1 MSTTIKKINAA
12 LKREGYKGEIVRGDG
27 YHYFVGDDFDHAF
40 SSSVCVPHTNSLSIE
55 RWLWWA
61 NVVRTE
67 SRERY
72 EHLMVSVEGVPDF
85 GAMKAKTY
93 IH

>member
-12 LKREGYKGEIVRGDG
+12 LKREGYDGEIVRGDG
-27 YHYFVGDDFDHAF
+27 YHYFVGRDFDHAF
-40 SSSVCVPHTNSLSIE
+40 STSVSVMYTSHLSIE

-61 NVVRTE
+61 EVYRTE

-72 EHLMVSVEGVPDF
+72 ESMMADLEGLPDF
-85 GAMKAKTY
+85 DALKAVTY

>member
-40 SSSVCVPHTNSLSIE
+40 SSSVCVPYTNSLSIE

-61 NVVRTE
+61 QVVRTE
-67 SRERY
+67 SNERR
-72 EHLMVSVEGVPDF
+72 DF
-85 GAMKAKTY
+85 NAEQVQAVTY